1 MKKIVLVFCIVAVL
15 GSCKKSTLELE
26 NPNQITTATFWK
38 TETDVQSAFAA
49 TYGLLRDV
57 NGGFYGV
64 RGIELGNGRG
74 DDFVIRNDVADLYK
88 LSTFTNTSDNGPAND
103 LWNISYRGIFRANQI
118 IENVGKVGL
127 DASKTQA
134 YVAEAQFLR
143 ALNYF
148 ILTINFGD
156 VPLILTVPTTTQD
169 YFKAKSPEVDV
180 WKQVIADFSAAST
193 GLPASYPPAWIG
205 RATKGAALGYLGK
218 AYLYTKDYANAEATL
233 KQVTGM
239 GYQLMPNYG
248 DNFINTKEN
257 NQESVFEIQLAD
269 VGGTDPWAG
278 ENAAQALGVTTAQEL
293 APAEVQGWFEMG
305 PTDKLFNEFQKEKT
319 IAKDFDPRMYATLA
333 WNYPGS
339 TFYNRPFNGFKLV
352 FGYSSLIK
360 KYQNYMQNEEI
371 TGTSGASDNT
381 SSNNERAMRYADVV
395 LMLAEAVTM
404 QGRPV
409 DAYPYLKQIRDRAQL
424 AELPAGYN
432 QTQMMAEIRHQRM
445 IEFAR
450 ENQRFYDLKRWGL
463 SAQEITNS
471 DKVGKQF
478 FVPGKHEYFPI
489 PQNEINTNQLITQNA
504 GW

>member
-1 MKKIVLVFCIVAVL
+1 MKKIIMVFCLAAAL
-15 GSCKKSTLELE
+15 GSCKKSTLELQ
-26 NPNQITTATFWK
+26 NPNQITSATFWK
-38 TETDVQSAFAA
+38 TEADVQSAFAA

-64 RGIELGNGRG
+64 RGVELANGRS

-88 LSTFTNTSDNGPAND
+88 LSTFSNTSDNGPAND
-103 LWNISYRGIFRANQI
+103 LWNVSYRGIFRANQI

-127 DASKTQA
+127 DQAKTDA
-134 YVAEAQFLR
+134 YVAEAKFLR
-143 ALNYF
+143 GLYYF

-156 VPLILTVPTTTQD
+156 VPIILTVPASTQD
-169 YFKAKSPEVDV
+169 YFKAKSPSTDV
-180 WKQVIADFSAAST
+180 WKQVITDFGEASAA
-193 GLPASYPPAWIG
+193 LPATYPTAWVG
-205 RATKGAALGYLGK
+205 RATKGAALAYLGK

-233 KQVTGM
+233 KQVTTM

-248 DNFINTKEN
+248 DNFIQTKEN
-257 NQESVFEIQLAD
+257 NQESVFEIQSED
-269 VGGTDPWAG
+269 VGGTNPWAG
-278 ENAAQALGVTTAQEL
+278 ENAAQALGTTTAQEL

-319 IAKDFDPRMYATLA
+319 TTGDFDPRMYATLA

-339 TFYNRPFNGFKLV
+339 VFYNKPFSQFNLI
-352 FGYSSLIK
+352 FGYSSLLK
-360 KYQNYMQNEEI
+360 KYQNYMQNGEI
-371 TGTSGASDNT
+371 TGKSGASDNT
-381 SSNNERAMRYADVV
+381 TSNNERALRYADVI
-395 LMLAEAVTM
+395 LMLAESVTM

-409 DAYPYLKQIRDRAQL
+409 DAYPYVNQIRQRALLPQ
-424 AELPAGYN
+424 LPAGYS
-432 QTQMMAEIRHQRM
+432 QDQMMAEIRHQRM

-463 SAQEITNS
+463 LAQEIANS

-478 FVPGKHEYFPI
+478 FVAGKHENFPI